1 MLQLLMSDDT
11 EFNDLEADFDFFQEF
26 IDMPEEEEAHA
37 KVDFMKE
44 VMERLNERKCCAQL
58 ITIETWITG
67 SSSFPIMDRRVYE
80 KIKFEFIA
88 LLIIGKLKQNDNKKV
103 FIDTFN
109 TVKDQTLS
117 YWTFKKLIVE
127 TLGIQIPED
136 WAWIYEDLE
145 FLLDSDDTADLCLED
160 C

>member
-1 MLQLLMSDDT
+1 
-11 EFNDLEADFDFFQEF
+11 
-26 IDMPEEEEAHA
+26 MPEEEEAHA

-88 LLIIGKLKQNDNKKV
+88 LLIIGKLK
-103 FIDTFN
+103 
-109 TVKDQTLS
+109 
-117 YWTFKKLIVE
+117 
-127 TLGIQIPED
+127 
-136 WAWIYEDLE
+136 
-145 FLLDSDDTADLCLED
+145 
-160 C
+160 